1 MLCLSLLYLRLILTC
16 FNLQLL
22 LQLLILKRHFLFITL
37 SSTLCL
43 SHRGLDKR
51 LGIRIKRPEAAD
63 DLSQA
68 GETPADEL
76 TGFIP
81 RAVLDAWASGQ
92 R

>member
-1 MLCLSLLYLRLILTC
+1 MPRT
-16 FNLQLL
+16 
-22 LQLLILKRHFLFITL
+22 ITTKTAGGCEDR
-37 SSTLCL
+37 SCPATW
-43 SHRGLDKR
+43 DTTDPDWV
-51 LGIRIKRPEAAD
+51 GIRIKRPEAAD
-63 DLSQA
+63 DLSAA